1 MSPLRHSLA
10 ALAALGLAPL
20 FAAALL
26 HPKWRVGLSERLGV
40 RPRARGDAGADAGAV
55 AGADEVAASGAQAA
69 TNDSAAKAATDGT
82 APRRPADVRTRPA
95 PVWLHGASVGEI
107 SAALPLVDA
116 LHARPGG
123 VHCSCTTLSGRDL
136 LCARRPAVPVRL
148 APVDHPWAVRRALG
162 AVSPS
167 ALVLME
173 TELWPAWIRAAACR
187 GAPVLLLSARLSE
200 RSFSRYRK
208 FARWLAPTF
217 RRIAAIG
224 ARSEADAARFEALG
238 ALPGRIELTGDLK
251 FEIPQSPASPSP
263 ELERRLGAA
272 PLLVAGSTHEGEEA
286 AALAA
291 LEALLQRG
299 HPAALVLAPRHPQR
313 FERAAHL
320 VRAAGR
326 RLLRRSQPGAPLA
339 AGEVLLLDSI
349 GELPGAWTR
358 ARAAFVGGSLTPRG
372 GHNLLEP
379 AFASVPVI
387 FGPHTENTAEAA
399 SLLKQ
404 HGAGIEVRDAAAL
417 ADAACEVFAGEQ
429 QFRERSRAFLAA
441 LEAHRGAA
449 SRSLALLDR
458 VLAAHA
464 DDASRTPGTSHAD
477 DASRT
482 PGTSHAGDASRALGA
497 SHAGD
502 VSRTDD
508 FRRTEHSA

>member
-20 FAAALL
+20 LAAAWL
-26 HPKWRVGLSERLGV
+26 HPKWRVGLSERLGA
-40 RPRARGDAGADAGAV
+40 RPRVPGGAGAHE
-55 AGADEVAASGAQAA
+55 GADPGAQAA
-69 TNDSAAKAATDGT
+69 RRAGSKVDGRAGAATQQ
-82 APRRPADVRTRPA
+82 PAVATQQPSVATHAGGADANAAAAARTRPA

-116 LHARPGG
+116 LAARPGG
-123 VHCSCTTLSGRDL
+123 VCCSCTTSSGRDL
-136 LCARRPAVPVRL
+136 LRARRPAVPVRL
-148 APVDHPWAVRRALG
+148 SPVDHPWAVRRALG
-162 AVSPS
+162 AVAPS

-173 TELWPAWIRAAACR
+173 TELWPAWIRAAAER
-187 GAPVLLLSARLSE
+187 GLPVLLLSARLSE

-217 RRIAAIG
+217 QRIAAVG
-224 ARSEADAARFEALG
+224 ARAEADAARFRALG
-238 ALPGRIELTGDLK
+238 MEPGRIELTGDLK
-251 FEIPQSPASPSP
+251 FEIPKRPASPSP
-263 ELERRLGAA
+263 ELERRLGTA

-291 LEALLQRG
+291 LSALLQRG

-313 FERAAHL
+313 FERAARL

-349 GELPGAWTR
+349 GELPGAWPS
-358 ARAAFVGGSLTPRG
+358 ARAAFVGGSLAPRG

-399 SLLKQ
+399 ALLKR
-404 HGAGIEVRDAAAL
+404 HGAGIEVRSAAAL
-417 ADAACEVFAGEQ
+417 ADAVCEAFSGEQ
-429 QFRERSRAFLAA
+429 RFRECSRAFLAA
-441 LEAHRGAA
+441 LEVHRGAA

-458 VLAAHA
+458 VLAAAHKG
-464 DDASRTPGTSHAD
+464 DASRTPG
-477 DASRT
+477 
-482 PGTSHAGDASRALGA
+482 ASRASGFRGAGA
-497 SHAGD
+497 SA
-502 VSRTDD
+502 
-508 FRRTEHSA
+508 